1 MCQKRGNL
9 SWRDSCS
16 IHGTFSTCMATNSR
30 AFCKFHCLLHIIIE
44 SNSACG
50 PNKLWSHNIIVSQ
63 AARCL
68 HINAWAIINA
78 CSLFSCEYMCMHVP
92 AVHVHAYVH
101 AYVHASVL
109 PLAAACMCMHA
120 SIMDMGC
127 MCMHVHMYRG
137 ESMFAYTASIEVTCM
152 HMHRDNYE
160 CKSISCMFVQYYTQ
174 LLH

>member
-1 MCQKRGNL
+1 M

-16 IHGTFSTCMATNSR
+16 IHGTFSTTNSR

-101 AYVHASVL
+101 ACVHVHASVL

-137 ESMFAYTASIEVTCM
+137 ESMFAYTASRS
-152 HMHRDNYE
+152 HMHAHA
-160 CKSISCMFVQYYTQ
+160 QG
-174 LLH
+174 